1 MSPKACAIRSVSQF
15 RPLCRSSDSDSASR
29 RLSPPP
35 FPAAPPLSS
44 APTAYSTFGS
54 CIKLSARLNRCNCK
68 SSFLLRTHGKGEAPG
83 REEGRRICSHGHLT
97 VGALLCSVRCVCVCV
112 CEYQAQLEH
121 SSALDAAGA
130 LSGTFLLR
138 TSFHSIPFRS
148 IPFLSRQSLIFVC
161 SQTDCLECVCVCL
174 HLLLHVLLL
183 LLLRLPDCRG
193 NTHIYARLSLGASK
207 S

>member
-1 MSPKACAIRSVSQF
+1 MPLQRQRQRQSPVVS
-15 RPLCRSSDSDSASR
+15 PAL
-29 RLSPPP
+29 PPCS
-35 FPAAPPLSS
+35 PPLSS

-97 VGALLCSVRCVCVCV
+97 VGALLCSVCVCV
-112 CEYQAQLEH
+112 YQAQLEH

-138 TSFHSIPFRS
+138 TSFHSIPFRFV
-148 IPFLSRQSLIFVC
+148 PFHSSRANPSYLSVPRQTALSVC
-161 SQTDCLECVCVCL
+161 ACVSTSFSTSSSSSSYDCPIAGE
-174 HLLLHVLLL
+174 
-183 LLLRLPDCRG
+183 
-193 NTHIYARLSLGASK
+193 THIFMLASR
-207 S
+207 

>member
-15 RPLCRSSDSDSASR
+15 RPLCRSSDSASR
-29 RLSPPP
+29 RQLSPPP
-35 FPAAPPLSS
+35 FLPAPPLSS

-97 VGALLCSVRCVCVCV
+97 VGAVLCSVRCVCVCV
-112 CEYQAQLEH
+112 YQAQLEH

-138 TSFHSIPFRS
+138 TSFHSIPFRFV
-148 IPFLSRQSLIFVC
+148 PFHSSRANPSYLSVPRQTALSVC
-161 SQTDCLECVCVCL
+161 ACVSTSFPTSSSFSSYNC
-174 HLLLHVLLL
+174 
-183 LLLRLPDCRG
+183 PIAG
-193 NTHIYARLSLGASK
+193 ETHIFMLASR
-207 S
+207 

>member
-29 RLSPPP
+29 RLSPAP
-35 FPAAPPLSS
+35 FLPAPPLSS

-83 REEGRRICSHGHLT
+83 REGGRRICSHGHLT
-97 VGALLCSVRCVCVCV
+97 VGALLCSVPCVCVCV
-112 CEYQAQLEH
+112 YQAQLDTRRSRGIVWH
-121 SSALDAAGA
+121 LPPPH
-130 LSGTFLLR
+130 FIP
-138 TSFHSIPFRS
+138 FHSIPFRS

-174 HLLLHVLLL
+174 HLLLHLFLLL
-183 LLLRLPDCRG
+183 LLQLPDCRG